1 MEPPHG
7 QATSHTGRS
16 KDGKQSPS
24 AAEADAGRSSLS
36 GGLGGD
42 GDAADA
48 ALGGNGSGSGSGGL
62 AFSDD
67 KDKDEDEDLVSLAA
81 LAAACSADLSL
92 RQGDG
97 PRPLDPRRKYLRI
110 HVQAGSAFL
119 SDMAPD
125 QDDGGRSAA
134 SAASAGS
141 TGLRT
146 AARPRAETS
155 FLVLHACFRG
165 QRFRGIP
172 VPASESPSFDAA
184 FLLDLF
190 PSLDAV
196 PPGGG
201 LRRLMASADPLQLA
215 VTRIV
220 ATGPQAAAVGRGSAG
235 AAEPTAAAAASA
247 GLPAGLGELGGT
259 AFRVELVS
267 YVCVEWRRVLATGS
281 ASLTVELPAAGTAGE
296 AGLSAGALACRLELV
311 PRRAP
316 ASLADVSASGS
327 RVPGMAL
334 PADVEA
340 RVRAIEQEQA
350 SASRRLFLAARRWW
364 DGAVARRPDLR
375 FRPVRIFAPDEGGV
389 QRAVTSFVRPMR
401 AGRLV
406 ESPRH
411 AARLVALLPLRG
423 HNPLGGTAG
432 PGRRSEQRERAGAAA
447 PGKGDGRLRA
457 GHGRDGGAP
466 AGGRGR
472 GRSGAARRGSGAPGS
487 PGSGAGGAGSGAA
500 GGEGEFAGAGWDSE
514 SAWSPDAEFD
524 EPDTAPW
531 HSPFTVLAMRSG
543 TAADHATLL
552 CSLLRGFGLDAFVA
566 VGTWVDARGVEGTHE
581 WVVSLDDRSLDDAA
595 GGAGEQ
601 EGGLVV
607 RFWEPLTGERSAPDW
622 PTADG
627 RRFRTIACLFNEES
641 LLANVQPTSSVSG
654 CSWALRDEGKWLP
667 FDQGAIGALA
677 ATLPPAPALC
687 PPTVAEG
694 PLAFALEQCLRAEA
708 LAWREEA
715 ALPEAPFDPRLEH
728 SLAPALAAYESE
740 RLTGRPFG
748 ADDFRAA
755 VRACV
760 PPGHSFSAFPFQVG
774 HASPAR
780 LAAFLRASAVAEG
793 VVCSRREAVSLAVRV
808 RVFAYAEDVLAVW
821 VIVACRCA

>member
-1 MEPPHG
+1 MAAEALRDQVHGYLQSQGVYDEVRAVLREREAELGSAALAGMSQAEKVRHVLREAGVVDAVVNGLASGVEPPHG

-296 AGLSAGALACRLELV
+296 AGLSAG
-311 PRRAP
+311 
-316 ASLADVSASGS
+316 D
-327 RVPGMAL
+327 
-334 PADVEA
+334 
-340 RVRAIEQEQA
+340 
-350 SASRRLFLAARRWW
+350 
-364 DGAVARRPDLR
+364 
-375 FRPVRIFAPDEGGV
+375 
-389 QRAVTSFVRPMR
+389 
-401 AGRLV
+401 
-406 ESPRH
+406 
-411 AARLVALLPLRG
+411 
-423 HNPLGGTAG
+423 
-432 PGRRSEQRERAGAAA
+432 
-447 PGKGDGRLRA
+447 
-457 GHGRDGGAP
+457 
-466 AGGRGR
+466 
-472 GRSGAARRGSGAPGS
+472 
-487 PGSGAGGAGSGAA
+487 
-500 GGEGEFAGAGWDSE
+500 GWDPE